1 MSSKNDLSLS
11 DLNVIKESLKYSKQ
25 RIEDYQEHPTYEIKQ
40 QKLAPINEVALKVSE
55 LIKAKKNEK

>member
-1 MSSKNDLSLS
+1 MNNTFELTIE

-25 RIEDYQEHPTYEIKQ
+25 RIEDYQEHPSYEIKQ

-55 LIKAKKNEK
+55 LIRAKKSEK